1 MSTPVP
7 TASTAAPLL
16 RRGARRR
23 AASIAMAA
31 ALASFA
37 SISGPSAVAGPVAGT
52 ADLAVALTDRPDP
65 ASVGHHVFYTATMRN
80 RGPAAATGVR
90 MSVSLPDGASF
101 ASASPTQGT
110 CASPVDSML
119 ACRLGEVLPGA
130 KAGVTIDV
138 VPSEPGVMRSEASV
152 RARQADPYVGNN
164 QRSTET
170 TVTEP
175 TADISLEMSDEPDP
189 AAVGQLLSYSLD
201 VRNAGPD
208 AATRVRLANDLP
220 SGVVF
225 ARAVPSKGKCSSPT
239 RGGRVSCSL
248 GSLSPGADLN
258 VRIGVY
264 PTTNGTVRYGASA
277 TADQPDATPASAST
291 ITTVTGTAC
300 TITGSEGDDDLAGTR
315 GSDVICGLGG
325 SDRISADSGNDRV
338 DGGPGDDILQGS
350 TGADQLFG
358 RGGDDHLGGGAD
370 FDLARFD
377 ASDSPVDADIG
388 AGRATG
394 EGSDTL
400 SFVEG
405 IVGSAHADVLHG
417 DNRGNEIYGRGGD
430 DMIAAGN
437 GFDYARYDFAPA
449 GVTVDLPAGGSSGGD
464 GSDSLSGVEGVIGS
478 AFVDT
483 LIGDEKANQLGGR
496 GGDDVIRGGAA
507 LDYALYSFAPAPVT
521 VNLLSAT
528 ATGGDGDDSLVGID
542 GILGSAFADVL
553 AGDEGRNVISA
564 GSGADAIRGGDAADT
579 LFGQVGEDV
588 VEGLRGDDYLDG
600 GLGKD
605 RLDGG
610 ADRDRCIAGKPDR
623 AISCESIGSP
633 RNLAS
638 AETGAASRA
647 SARSAARSAPSPPG
661 PPPQSR

>member
-1 MSTPVP
+1 MV
-7 TASTAAPLL
+7 
-16 RRGARRR
+16 
-23 AASIAMAA
+23 MAA

-37 SISGPSAVAGPVAGT
+37 SISGPPAAAAGSVAGT
-52 ADLAVALTDRPDP
+52 ADLALALTDRPDP
-65 ASVGHHVFYTATMRN
+65 TSVGHDVFYTVTARN
-80 RGPAAATGVR
+80 RGPASATGVR
-90 MSVSLPDGASF
+90 LSVSLPDGASF
-101 ASASPTQGT
+101 ASASPTKGT
-110 CASPVDSML
+110 CASPVEGTL
-119 ACRLGEVLPGA
+119 TCRLGEVLPGT

-152 RARQADPYVGNN
+152 RARQADPFLGNN

-175 TADISLEMSDEPDP
+175 TADISLAMSVEPDP

-208 AATRVRLANDLP
+208 AATRVRLKNDLP
-220 SGVVF
+220 SDVVF
-225 ARAVPSKGKCSSPT
+225 ARAVPSAGRCSSPT
-239 RGGRVSCSL
+239 RAGRVSCSL
-248 GSLSPGADLN
+248 GSLAPSADLN

-264 PTTNGTVRYGASA
+264 PTTNGTIRYGASV
-277 TADQPDATPASAST
+277 TADQPDTTPASAST
-291 ITTVTGTAC
+291 VTTVTGTAC
-300 TITGSEGDDDLAGTR
+300 TITGSEGDDELAGTR

-325 SDRISADSGNDRV
+325 SDTIFADSGNDRV
-338 DGGPGDDILQGS
+338 DGGSGDDILQGS

-388 AGRATG
+388 GGTATG

-405 IVGSAHADVLHG
+405 IVGSSHADVLHG
-417 DNRGNEIYGRGGD
+417 DNHGNELYGRGGD

-449 GVTVDLPAGGSSGGD
+449 GVAVDLPSGGSSGGE
-464 GSDSLSGVEGVIGS
+464 GSDSLSGVEGIIGS
-478 AFVDT
+478 PFADT

-496 GGDDVIRGGAA
+496 GGDDVVRGGAA

-521 VNLLSAT
+521 VSLLSAT

-553 AGDEGRNVISA
+553 AGDGGRNVISA

-579 LFGQVGEDV
+579 LFGQVGEDA
-588 VEGLRGDDYLDG
+588 VEGRRGDDYLDG

-633 RNLAS
+633 RNLA
-638 AETGAASRA
+638 AEASGASRA
-647 SARSAARSAPSPPG
+647 WSASATRSAPSPPG
-661 PPPQSR
+661 PPAQSR

>member
-1 MSTPVP
+1 MNRRVP
-7 TASTAAPLL
+7 TSQEASPPP
-16 RRGARRR
+16 RRERRLR
-23 AASIAMAA
+23 AASVVVAA
-31 ALASFA
+31 ALASSG
-37 SISGPSAVAGPVAGT
+37 SIAGPSARAGPVVGT

-65 ASVGHHVFYTATMRN
+65 TTVGHHVFYTVTTRN
-80 RGPAAATGVR
+80 RGPAAATRVR
-90 MSVSLPDGASF
+90 VSFSLPEGASF
-101 ASASPTQGT
+101 ASASPTNGT
-110 CASPVDSML
+110 CAAPVDATL
-119 ACRLGEVLPGA
+119 TCRLGEILSGT

-138 VPSEPGVMRSEASV
+138 VPSGPGAMSSEASV
-152 RARQADPYVGNN
+152 RANEADPALGNN
-164 QRSTET
+164 RRSTET

-175 TADISLEMSDEPDP
+175 TADISLAMSFEPDP

-225 ARAVPSKGKCSSPT
+225 ARALPSRGKCSSPT
-239 RGGRVSCSL
+239 RAGRVSCAL
-248 GSLSPGADLN
+248 GTLAPGADLN

-264 PTTNGTVRYGASA
+264 PTTDGTVTFGASV
-277 TADQPDATPASAST
+277 TADQSDATPAVDSSD
-291 ITTVTGTAC
+291 TTVTGVPC
-300 TITGSEGDDDLAGTR
+300 TITGSDGDDDLEGTR

-325 SDRISADSGNDRV
+325 NDRIFGDAGSDRV
-338 DGGPGDDILQGS
+338 DGGSGNDILQGS
-350 TGADQLFG
+350 GGADQLFG
-358 RGGDDHLGGGAD
+358 RAGDDHLGGGAD

-377 ASDSPVDADIG
+377 ASDSPVAADIG
-388 AGRATG
+388 AGTATG

-405 IVGSAHADVLHG
+405 IVGSSNADVLHG

-430 DMIAAGN
+430 DAIAGGN
-437 GFDYARYDFAPA
+437 GFDYTRYDFAPA
-449 GVTVDLPAGGSSGGD
+449 GVTVDLPSGGSSGGD
-464 GSDSLSGVEGVIGS
+464 GTDSLRGVEGIIGS
-478 AFVDT
+478 AFADT
-483 LIGDEKANQLGGR
+483 LIGDEKTNQIGGR
-496 GGDDVIRGGAA
+496 GGDDVVKGGMA
-507 LDYALYSFAPAPVT
+507 LDYAVYSFAPAAVRVKLPA
-521 VNLLSAT
+521 ST
-528 ATGGDGDDSLVGID
+528 AAGGDGDDSLAGIE
-542 GILGSAFADVL
+542 GVLGSPFADVL
-553 AGDEGRNVISA
+553 TGDGGRNVISA

-588 VEGLRGDDYLDG
+588 VEGLRGGDYLDG

-633 RNLAS
+633 RKRAPL
-638 AETGAASRA
+638 GGDASRA
-647 SARSAARSAPSPPG
+647 RTATAGRSAAPRPG

>member
-7 TASTAAPLL
+7 TASTATPLL

-23 AASIAMAA
+23 AASLVMAA
-31 ALASFA
+31 AVASFA
-37 SISGPSAVAGPVAGT
+37 SISGPSAVAGTVAGT

-65 ASVGHHVFYTATMRN
+65 ASVGQHVFYTVTTRN
-80 RGPAAATGVR
+80 RGPASATGVR
-90 MSVSLPDGASF
+90 LSVSLPDGASF
-101 ASASPTQGT
+101 ASASSTKGT
-110 CASPVDSML
+110 CESPVDSMIT
-119 ACRLGEVLPGA
+119 CRLGEVLPGT

-138 VPSEPGVMRSEASV
+138 VPSGPGVMRSEASV
-152 RARQADPYVGNN
+152 RASQADPNLGNN

-175 TADISLEMSDEPDP
+175 IADISLAMSVEPDP

-225 ARAVPSKGKCSSPT
+225 ARAVPSAGKCSSST

-248 GSLSPGADLN
+248 GSLAPGANLN

-264 PTTNGTVRYGASA
+264 PTENGTIRYGASV

-291 ITTVTGTAC
+291 VTTVTGTAC
-300 TITGSEGDDDLAGTR
+300 TITGTDGDDELAGTR

-325 SDRISADSGNDRV
+325 SDRIFADSGNDRV
-338 DGGPGDDILQGS
+338 DGGPGNDILQGS
-350 TGADQLFG
+350 SGADQLFG

-388 AGRATG
+388 AGRASG

-405 IVGSAHADVLHG
+405 IVGSPHADVLHG
-417 DNRGNEIYGRGGD
+417 NNRGNEIYGRGGD

-449 GVTVDLPAGGSSGGD
+449 GVTVDLPSGVSSGGE
-464 GSDSLSGVEGVIGS
+464 GTDSLSGVEGIIGS

-496 GGDDVIRGGAA
+496 GGDDVVRGGAA

-528 ATGGDGDDSLVGID
+528 ATGGDGNDSLVGIE
-542 GILGSAFADVL
+542 GIIGSAFADVL

-564 GSGADAIRGGDAADT
+564 GSGADAIRGGDSADT

-600 GLGKD
+600 GHGKD

-610 ADRDRCIAGKPDR
+610 ANRDRCIAGKPDR

-633 RNLAS
+633 RDLSSSEA
-638 AETGAASRA
+638 GPSRA
-647 SARSAARSAPSPPG
+647 SATAAGLSAPSASG

>member
-1 MSTPVP
+1 MHMRVPKLHESAQPRRNVRRP
-7 TASTAAPLL
+7 TASIVMVAVLV
-16 RRGARRR
+16 
-23 AASIAMAA
+23 
-31 ALASFA
+31 SFA
-37 SISGPSAVAGPVAGT
+37 SISGPPAAAGSVAGT
-52 ADLAVALTDRPDP
+52 ADLALALTDRPDP
-65 ASVGHHVFYTATMRN
+65 TSVGHHVFYTVTTRN
-80 RGPAAATGVR
+80 RGPASATGVR
-90 MSVSLPDGASF
+90 LSVALPDGASF
-101 ASASPTQGT
+101 ASASPTKGT
-110 CASPVDSML
+110 CASPVDRTVT
-119 ACRLGEVLPGA
+119 CRLGEVLPGT

-138 VPSEPGVMRSEASV
+138 VPSEPGVMRSEVSLRAS
-152 RARQADPYVGNN
+152 QADPFLGDN

-175 TADISLEMSDEPDP
+175 TADMSLAMSVQPDP
-189 AAVGQLLSYSLD
+189 AAVGQLLRYSLD

-220 SGVVF
+220 SDAVF
-225 ARAVPSKGKCSSPT
+225 ARAVPSAGKCSSPT
-239 RGGRVSCSL
+239 RAGRVSCSL
-248 GSLSPGADLN
+248 GSLAPGADLN
-258 VRIGVY
+258 VRIGLY
-264 PTTNGTVRYGASA
+264 PTTNGTIRYGANV

-300 TITGSEGDDDLAGTR
+300 TITGSEGDDELEGTR

-325 SDRISADSGNDRV
+325 SDRIFADAGNDRV

-350 TGADQLFG
+350 AGADQLFG

-377 ASDSPVDADIG
+377 ASVSPVDADIG
-388 AGRATG
+388 GGTANG

-405 IVGSAHADVLHG
+405 IVGSSHADVLHG
-417 DNRGNEIYGRGGD
+417 DNHGNEIYGRGGD

-449 GVTVDLPAGGSSGGD
+449 GVTVDLPSGGSSGGE
-464 GSDSLSGVEGVIGS
+464 GSDSLSGVEGIIGS
-478 AFVDT
+478 AFADT

-496 GGDDVIRGGAA
+496 GGDDVVRGGAA

-521 VNLLSAT
+521 VSLLSAT

-553 AGDEGRNVISA
+553 VGDGGRNVISA

-579 LFGQVGEDV
+579 LFGQVGEDA

-638 AETGAASRA
+638 EASGASRA
-647 SARSAARSAPSPPG
+647 SSASATRSSPSPPG

>member
-7 TASTAAPLL
+7 TASTAPPPPQ
-16 RRGARRR
+16 RGARRR
-23 AASIAMAA
+23 AASVVMAA

-37 SISGPSAVAGPVAGT
+37 SISGPSAVAGSVAGT
-52 ADLAVALTDRPDP
+52 ADLALALTDRPDP
-65 ASVGHHVFYTATMRN
+65 TSVGHHVFYTVTTRN

-90 MSVSLPDGASF
+90 LSLSLPDGASF
-101 ASASPTQGT
+101 ASASPTKGT
-110 CASPVDSML
+110 CASPVDRTL
-119 ACRLGEVLPGA
+119 TCRLGELLPGT

-152 RARQADPYVGNN
+152 RASQADPYLGNN
-164 QRSTET
+164 QKSTET

-175 TADISLEMSDEPDP
+175 AADISLAMSVDPDP
-189 AAVGQLLSYSLD
+189 AAIGQLLSYSLD

-220 SGVVF
+220 AGVVF
-225 ARAVPSKGKCSSPT
+225 ARAVPSAGKCSSPT
-239 RGGRVSCSL
+239 RGGRVSCAL
-248 GSLSPGADLN
+248 GTLAPGADLN

-264 PTTNGTVRYGASA
+264 PTENGTIRYGASV

-291 ITTVTGTAC
+291 VTTVTGTAC
-300 TITGSEGDDDLAGTR
+300 TITGTDGDDELAGTR

-325 SDRISADSGNDRV
+325 SDRIFADSGNDRV
-338 DGGPGDDILQGS
+338 DGGPGNDILQGS

-388 AGRATG
+388 AGTATG

-405 IVGSAHADVLHG
+405 IVGSSNADVLHG
-417 DNRGNEIYGRGGD
+417 DNHGNEIYGRGGD

-449 GVTVDLPAGGSSGGD
+449 GVMVDLSSGGSSGGEGTD
-464 GSDSLSGVEGVIGS
+464 TLSGVEGIIGS
-478 AFVDT
+478 AFADA

-496 GGDDVIRGGAA
+496 GGDDVVRGGAA

-579 LFGQVGEDV
+579 LFGQVGEDA

-638 AETGAASRA
+638 EASAASRA
-647 SARSAARSAPSPPG
+647 SAASAARSAPSSPR

>member
-7 TASTAAPLL
+7 TSSTATPLL

-23 AASIAMAA
+23 AASIVTAA
-31 ALASFA
+31 ALAAFA
-37 SISGPSAVAGPVAGT
+37 SIYLPPAVAGAVAGT

-65 ASVGHHVFYTATMRN
+65 TSIGRHVFYTVTTRN

-90 MSVSLPDGASF
+90 LSFSLPNGASF
-101 ASASPTQGT
+101 TSASPTEGT
-110 CASPVDSML
+110 CASPVGSTL
-119 ACRLGEVLPGA
+119 TCRLGDVLSGT

-152 RARQADPYVGNN
+152 RAHEADPFLGNN
-164 QRSTET
+164 RKSTET

-175 TADISLEMSDEPDP
+175 AADISLAMSFEPDP

-208 AATRVRLANDLP
+208 VATRLRLANDLP
-220 SGVVF
+220 SDVVF
-225 ARAVPSKGKCSSPT
+225 ARAVPTAGKCSRPT
-239 RGGRVSCSL
+239 RRGRVSCAL
-248 GSLSPGADLN
+248 GSLAPGANLN

-264 PTTNGTVRYGASA
+264 PTTNGTIRNGASV
-277 TADQPDATPASAST
+277 TADQPDATPASVSAV
-291 ITTVTGTAC
+291 TTVTGTAC
-300 TITGSEGDDDLAGTR
+300 TITGSDGDDDLAGTR

-325 SDRISADSGNDRV
+325 SDSIFADAGNDRV
-338 DGGPGDDILQGS
+338 DGGPGNDILQGS

-388 AGRATG
+388 SGRATG

-405 IVGSAHADVLHG
+405 IVGSSNADVLHG

-430 DMIAAGN
+430 DTIAAGN

-449 GVTVDLPAGGSSGGD
+449 GVTVDLPSGGSSGGE
-464 GSDSLSGVEGVIGS
+464 GTDSLSGVEGIIGS
-478 AFVDT
+478 AFADT
-483 LIGDEKANQLGGR
+483 LIGDGKANQLGGR
-496 GGDDVIRGGAA
+496 GGDDAVRGGAA
-507 LDYALYSFAPAPVT
+507 LDYALYSFAPAPVS
-521 VNLLSAT
+521 VNLLTAT
-528 ATGGDGDDSLVGID
+528 ATGGDGDDSLVGIE

-579 LFGQVGEDV
+579 LFGQLGEDV

-638 AETGAASRA
+638 PEAAAYRTSAA
-647 SARSAARSAPSPPG
+647 SARSTPSSPG